1 MTKAIWSRS
10 ESGLRARL
18 FAAQDDSGGEH
29 RLADPT
35 LNDRGLAIA
44 EQKFVL
50 AIDEFQ
56 RRSGRTCLTWGE
68 VLQCSKGSATRRLTE
83 VKWSDPTLSPSR
95 PDILHGGMVTMSKSP
110 VAVGRFQVLPA
121 TGLK

>member
-1 MTKAIWSRS
+1 MAQYVTFSNPGQLLPQEPTMTKAIWSRS
-10 ESGLRARL
+10 ESGLRACL

-50 AIDEFQ
+50 AIDKFQ

-68 VLQCSKGSATRRLTE
+68 VLQVLEGLGYE
-83 VKWSDPTLSPSR
+83 EID
-95 PDILHGGMVTMSKSP
+95 DI
-110 VAVGRFQVLPA
+110 
-121 TGLK
+121 